1 MISPLFL
8 YFSSLS
14 PLFLYFSSLSPL
26 FLYFSSLS
34 PLFLYFSSLSPLFL
48 YFSSLSPLFLYFS
61 SLSPIPILISGS
73 QESAVDV
80 SAEIAE
86 QLQLAETQL
95 SSVKSEQDQL
105 KASLAAM
112 TEERDSMSEKVMN
125 FFNPNGIIFFRL
137 FLNLSSLFFFS
148 FMSQFALCTR
158 REKGII

>member
-1 MISPLFL
+1 MPPSKIEFTPLSLSDSKKCKRVFLNPSQEARSQQLISPLFL

-14 PLFLYFSSLSPL
+14 PLFLYFSYISHL
-26 FLYFSSLS
+26 
-34 PLFLYFSSLSPLFL
+34 
-48 YFSSLSPLFLYFS
+48 
-61 SLSPIPILISGS
+61 PILISGS

-137 FLNLSSLFFFS
+137 FFNLSSLFFCS

>member
-14 PLFLYFSSLSPL
+14 PLFLYFSYISHL
-26 FLYFSSLS
+26 
-34 PLFLYFSSLSPLFL
+34 
-48 YFSSLSPLFLYFS
+48 
-61 SLSPIPILISGS
+61 PILISGS

-125 FFNPNGIIFFRL
+125 FFNPNYNGIIFFRL
-137 FLNLSSLFFFS
+137 F
-148 FMSQFALCTR
+148 
-158 REKGII
+158 